1 MKVVRYYTIGNRGE
15 EVVEMAI
22 QTQQARQEP
31 DIEADDGYEMTPEE
45 AHAFFD
51 ERARAYLG
59 MSGEEF
65 MRVWDAGEFDNEPEQ
80 TDVTAVA
87 LLLPFG
93 RFGR

>member
-1 MKVVRYYTIGNRGE
+1 MR
-15 EVVEMAI
+15 
-22 QTQQARQEP
+22 
-31 DIEADDGYEMTPEE
+31 
-45 AHAFFD
+45 AFFD
-51 ERARAYLG
+51 ERTRAYLG

-65 MRVWDAGEFDNEPEQ
+65 MRAWDAGEFDNEPEQ